1 MGSTKNSG
9 LIINTDFIRNSQ
21 IAFDCPISCSQKTF
35 FFHTEFQGIILFSS
49 LAKILTMRGT
59 TFCEENL
66 CDSYL
71 LKIVGI
77 IGSVYISSESDGAS
91 IAVCNVTVTPLLMLI
106 AG

>member
-1 MGSTKNSG
+1 MIRRAKLTIIIRISSEDST
-9 LIINTDFIRNSQ
+9 
-21 IAFDCPISCSQKTF
+21 
-35 FFHTEFQGIILFSS
+35 
-49 LAKILTMRGT
+49 
-59 TFCEENL
+59 
-66 CDSYL
+66 L